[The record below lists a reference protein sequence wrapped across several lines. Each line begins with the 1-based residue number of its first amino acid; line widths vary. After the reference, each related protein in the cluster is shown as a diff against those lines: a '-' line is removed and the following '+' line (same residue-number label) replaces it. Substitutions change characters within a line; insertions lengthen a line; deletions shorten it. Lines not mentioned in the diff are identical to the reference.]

1 VPSGGATPGEPDAAA
16 RQLVNRVAGAD
27 HIHRIMTG
35 QPQRFAAELQKGRIP
50 MKVKMIASILALTM
64 LSAVMCMADD
74 DDEKKRQK
82 TRKMA
87 AEALQ
92 DLYKL
97 EPTSQAAIQKATGY
111 AVFDNMGMN
120 VLLLSTARGSG
131 LAVNNKTKQ
140 ETFMKMGSAGVG
152 VGMGVK
158 DYVVVFVFENEK
170 VLAQFL
176 DSGWSGSGQADAA
189 AKAGEKGG
197 AYSGAAEVAPGVWV
211 YQITKNGLA
220 LQLTLQGTKYYK
232 DKDLNE
238 K

>member
-1 VPSGGATPGEPDAAA
+1 
-16 RQLVNRVAGAD
+16 
-27 HIHRIMTG
+27 
-35 QPQRFAAELQKGRIP
+35 
-50 MKVKMIASILALTM
+50 MKFKMIASILAVALLTVG
-64 LSAVMCMADD
+64 AYGGEDD
-74 DDEKKRQK
+74 NEKKRQK

-97 EPTSQAAIQKATGY
+97 EPTAQAAIQKAAGY
-111 AVFDNMGMN
+111 AVFDNMGVN

-140 ETFMKMGSAGVG
+140 ETFMKMASAGAG

-158 DYVVVFVFENEK
+158 DYVVVFVFGSDK
-170 VLAQFL
+170 ALAQFL

-232 DKDLNE
+232 DDKLNTA
-238 K
+238 KPATGA